1 MINYITADIGQKKAG
16 RRNTKP
22 LLAHRKAKKGFTF
35 IEMMIVLAVF
45 IVIGG
50 SLSYI
55 LSSGEGA
62 WYMSDARIVAS
73 QEGRRAM
80 SAVIREIRQS
90 GPSVITNCPA
100 DSLWRLAQINF
111 SIPVDIDNDGD
122 VIDISDDIEWSPVT
136 FVTTGQAQLERQD
149 GNANTV
155 LCNNVMRVYFR
166 RQAATP
172 DVVEVVL
179 WTIKWTRYR
188 SGWGWMATQV
198 FNCNIKMRN

>member
-1 MINYITADIGQKKAG
+1 MIKKY
-16 RRNTKP
+16 
-22 LLAHRKAKKGFTF
+22 RKKTTGFTF

-45 IVIGG
+45 IIVGE
-50 SLSYI
+50 SLAFI

-62 WYMSDARIVAS
+62 WFMSDARIVAS
-73 QEGRRAM
+73 QECRRAM
-80 SAVIREIRQS
+80 SSVIREIRQS
-90 GPSVITNCPA
+90 SPSVITNCPA
-100 DSLWRLAQINF
+100 DGIWRLAQINF
-111 SIPVDIDNDGD
+111 SIPADIDNDGD
-122 VIDISDDIEWSPVT
+122 VVDISDAIEWSPVT

-172 DVVEVVL
+172 DVVEVAL

-188 SGWGWMATQV
+188 SGFGWSASQV
-198 FNCNIKMRN
+198 YSCNIKMRN